1 MTSNRICELHSVG
14 LGYRRAAEPYAVS
27 DSQGQRVPR
36 FFAPG
41 RANLIGEHTD
51 HTDGLVLP
59 VAIDRGV
66 TLDADLGG
74 DEIVLVSAD
83 AEGKVRLR
91 ADGSEVPERGW
102 GRFVAAV
109 AAELADLDR
118 TPVGMHG
125 ELRSDL
131 PQGAGLSSSAAL
143 EVVLATALAAAA
155 DLELAPLDLAAACRR
170 AERRAVGVPSGIMDQ
185 AASVL
190 GRADH
195 AVLLDCGRLEY
206 RFVPLPADHVLLIA
220 DSGVRRQLET
230 SGYAQRSAE
239 LGQALHVLDGRRPCE
254 IGVEDLDDLL
264 AGLDDVPARRLRHVV
279 TENERVRQTEA
290 ALAEGR
296 LDDLGLLF
304 VAGHA
309 SLRDDYEVTIPEL
322 DRLVELAVD
331 GGATAARMTGG
342 GFGGAVIALVREE
355 LVEPVEAALAD
366 GYERDFPTR
375 RLQVHR
381 CRAADGA
388 RRLA

>member
-1 MTSNRICELHSVG
+1 M
-14 LGYRRAAEPYAVS
+14 
-27 DSQGQRVPR
+27 PR

-74 DEIVLVSAD
+74 DQIVLVSAD
-83 AEGKVRLR
+83 AEGEVRVR
-91 ADGSEVPERGW
+91 ADGSEVPVEGW

-109 AAELADLDR
+109 AAELAALGR
-118 TPVGMHG
+118 SPVGMRG

-155 DLELAPLDLAAACRR
+155 DLDLAPLDLAAACRR

-195 AVLLDCGRLEY
+195 AVLLDCGTLEY
-206 RFVPLPADHVLLIA
+206 RHVPLPADHVLLIA

-239 LGQALHVLDGRRPCE
+239 LGEALHVLQGRRPCE
-254 IGVEDLDDLL
+254 VDVEDLDELL
-264 AGLDDVPARRLRHVV
+264 AGLDEVPARRLRHVV

-290 ALAEGR
+290 ALADGR

-304 VAGHA
+304 AAGHA
-309 SLRDDYEVTIPEL
+309 SLRDDYEVTVPEL
-322 DRLVELAVD
+322 DRLVDLAVD

-342 GFGGAVIALVREE
+342 GFGGAIIALAREDRVGR
-355 LVEPVEAALAD
+355 LEATLAD
-366 GYERDFPTR
+366 GYGRDFPDR
-375 RLQVHR
+375 RLQMHR